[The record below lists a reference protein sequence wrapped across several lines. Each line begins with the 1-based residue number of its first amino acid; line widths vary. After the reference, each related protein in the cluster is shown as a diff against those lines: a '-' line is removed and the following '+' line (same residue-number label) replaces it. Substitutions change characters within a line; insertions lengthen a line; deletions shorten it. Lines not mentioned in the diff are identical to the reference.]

1 MAVESPATSV
11 DKPTPTE
18 EPKIGG
24 SGPPTLL
31 SRLAIRNTV
40 MMDTVALKRT
50 WIPRAIK
57 TGNDGE
63 TRFVAGQLPVT

>member
-1 MAVESPATSV
+1 MAVESPASSV

-24 SGPPTLL
+24 NGPP

-40 MMDTVALKRT
+40 MMNTVALKRT
-50 WIPRAIK
+50 WIPRAIR

-63 TRFVAGQLPVT
+63 TRIVADQLPVT